1 MSFYELSTKALY
13 DDIMD
18 AKIIFGCKPLP
29 HTLEDFLKSLAK
41 LGKDVFYCLQV
52 AVQLLLTLSVP
63 VASCERSFSKLKLIK
78 NYLRTTMSQ
87 DRLKALAI
95 LSVESEI
102 ADDIDLNDTIAEFAR
117 EKARRTLTVQHCIT
131 CFALLNCET

>member
-1 MSFYELSTKALY
+1 MSARALF

-18 AKIIFGCKPLP
+18 ARVIFSRKLLP
-29 HTLEDFLKSLAK
+29 ETPQDFLKIIAK
-41 LGKDVFYCLQV
+41 FGKDVFCNLQI
-52 AVQLLLTLSVP
+52 AIQLLLTLSTS

-102 ADDIDLNDTIAEFAR
+102 ADQIDMDDIISEFAR
-117 EKARRTLTVQHCIT
+117 QKARKKI
-131 CFALLNCET
+131 